1 METEPA
7 MQGFKNCNTW
17 GYSKIK
23 ACNKM
28 LQAFLIK
35 ISDKLFF
42 YTAACPGDERRQLI
56 YQHLLVSLKP

>member
-28 LQAFLIK
+28 LQAFLIE
-35 ISDKLFF
+35 ISDKLFS
-42 YTAACPGDERRQLI
+42 I
-56 YQHLLVSLKP
+56 LLPAQVMRGVS